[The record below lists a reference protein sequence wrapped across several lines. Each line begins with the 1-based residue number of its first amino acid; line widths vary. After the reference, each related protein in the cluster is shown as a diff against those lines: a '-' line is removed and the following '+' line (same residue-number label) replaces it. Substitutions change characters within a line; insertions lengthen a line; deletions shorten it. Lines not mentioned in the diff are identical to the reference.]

1 MKHSRILSMGRDILV
16 SLGTLILALICG
28 GVIIA
33 IMGQNPFQA
42 YYLLLKGAFGSGRV
56 IANTLANSIPLMFTG
71 MAFLIA
77 FRSGIF
83 NMGGEGQ
90 LYVGGMFGTLVALYA
105 PVENHVLMIILIF
118 TAAIAGGMVWAG
130 LTGVFK
136 AYLGANEVIVA
147 IMLNYVAQ
155 LFTSYLVAGP
165 LREPVTTVNQTA
177 MIPEAA
183 RLTKILPRTQL
194 TTALVLAVVVA
205 VGIWFMFNHTVLG
218 FKLRCIGGN
227 GDAAQANGINRRL
240 FIVIAMLISGA
251 VASLAGMTEITGK
264 YYRFRENFS
273 TSFGFTGVAVAAL
286 GGYNPFGVL
295 VSSILFGGLDTGSLL
310 MSRELGISGNM
321 TVVIQSIII
330 LIVATPSIIVYF
342 RKAGSLLGKKDKAR
356 L

>member
-16 SLGTLILALICG
+16 SLGTLIMALICG

-33 IMGQNPFQA
+33 IMGQNPFHA

-90 LYVGGMFGTLVALYA
+90 LYVGGMLGTLVALYA

-194 TTALVLAVVVA
+194 PTALILAVVEA
-205 VGIWFMFNHTVLG
+205 VGICFMFKHTVLG
-218 FKLRCIGGN
+218 FKLRC
-227 GDAAQANGINRRL
+227 
-240 FIVIAMLISGA
+240 F
-251 VASLAGMTEITGK
+251 
-264 YYRFRENFS
+264 
-273 TSFGFTGVAVAAL
+273 
-286 GGYNPFGVL
+286 
-295 VSSILFGGLDTGSLL
+295 
-310 MSRELGISGNM
+310 
-321 TVVIQSIII
+321 
-330 LIVATPSIIVYF
+330 
-342 RKAGSLLGKKDKAR
+342 
-356 L
+356 